1 MHVRP
6 RILIVALVLTTALA
20 GCREARAEPEHHRAP
35 PVAPVADPPT
45 PNSAPVLPRPVAP
58 SPVAP
63 AAAESPRPSSP
74 VPTPPPP
81 AAPAAPAPTTVLSLS
96 VAARPGGLVLERG
109 GPAQEFTVTLR
120 NGNTRE
126 YGHLLL
132 AFQMETLQPEPGD
145 TPGPRAS
152 VVLERLDPATGRW
165 SPVELRIANDL
176 KPYGSYAG
184 GTRLGREAVRTDR
197 YRVRAGATGPTG
209 GSPLMISAIDTD
221 APAGAPEELARPG
234 RSSLP
239 QSIRRG
245 S

>member
-20 GCREARAEPEHHRAP
+20 GCREARAEPEHHRAR
-35 PVAPVADPPT
+35 PVAPVADTPT
-45 PNSAPVLPRPVAP
+45 PNSAPVLP
-58 SPVAP
+58 SPAAP
-63 AAAESPRPSSP
+63 AAAESPRPPSP
-74 VPTPPPP
+74 VPTPPPSD
-81 AAPAAPAPTTVLSLS
+81 APAAPATVLSLS
-96 VAARPGGLVLERG
+96 VAARSGGLVLERG

-145 TPGPRAS
+145 TPEPRAS

-165 SPVELRIANDL
+165 HPVELRIANDL
-176 KPYGSYAG
+176 KPYASYAG